1 LAGFSAALVP
11 VPAATFVAITGVLL
25 WLLRL
30 LLLPLLLFLLLLL
43 LVLSLLLLLFLF
55 LLLPSLLLFLLSL
68 LLLLRLFLPLLAGKE
83 ALPSGTAASLY
94 RGKKRLCLR
103 ASTSKLKAA

>member
-30 LLLPLLLFLLLLL
+30 LLLPLLLF
-43 LVLSLLLLLFLF
+43 LLLFLF

>member
-1 LAGFSAALVP
+1 
-11 VPAATFVAITGVLL
+11 
-25 WLLRL
+25 
-30 LLLPLLLFLLLLL
+30 
-43 LVLSLLLLLFLF
+43 
-55 LLLPSLLLFLLSL
+55 
-68 LLLLRLFLPLLAGKE
+68 LLLRLFLPLLAGKE